1 MRTSLFDL
9 FKIGIGP
16 SSSHTM
22 GPMRA
27 ARAFVQRLESAGQLE
42 ETAEVAAE
50 LYGSL
55 ALTGIGHGTD
65 RAVLLGLAGER
76 PEETD
81 PETAAA
87 RIAAARH
94 SGRLPLLGR
103 REIPFD
109 EARHLCFHKDLVL
122 PGHPNGM
129 RFSARRAD
137 GSLVAREVYY
147 SVGGGFIQ
155 REGEKPAD
163 QAARPAVPYPFASAA
178 ELLETGE
185 RASLSV
191 WQLMLENESA
201 LNGREAVLE
210 YIRKIRAAMEAAIDR
225 GLSTHGILPGG
236 LNVQRRAPRLM
247 ARVRDGNRNDL
258 FRGMDSVNAFAMA
271 VNEENA
277 SGGRVVT
284 APTNGAAGVIPAVMR
299 YYRENF
305 SGPSETHPERAIERF
320 FLTAAAVGVLFKENA
335 SISGA
340 EVGCQGEVGVAASM
354 AAAGLVA
361 AFEGSNAEIE
371 NAAEIAMEHHLGM
384 TCDPIAG
391 LVQIPCIERNALG
404 AVKAINACRLAM
416 QGEGAH
422 KVSLDQVIKTMYETG
437 LDMQARYKETS
448 LAGLAVNAVEC

>member
-1 MRTSLFDL
+1 VRTSLFDL
-9 FKIGIGP
+9 FKVGIGP

-27 ARAFVQRLESAGQLE
+27 ARAFAERLAAAGLLE
-42 ETAEVAAE
+42 ETAEVTAE

-65 RAVLLGLAGER
+65 RAVLLGLDGAR
-76 PEETD
+76 PEEVD
-81 PETAAA
+81 PEAAAA
-87 RIAAARH
+87 RVAEIRRDRSLA
-94 SGRLPLLGR
+94 LLGLHP
-103 REIPFD
+103 IPFE
-109 EARHLCFHKDLVL
+109 EARRLLFHKDLVL

-129 RFSARRAD
+129 RFTALRAD
-137 GSLVAREVYY
+137 GSTAAHEVYF
-147 SVGGGFIQ
+147 SIGGGFIQ
-155 REGEKPAD
+155 REGEAPQNEAP
-163 QAARPAVPYPFASAA
+163 RPAVPYPFSSAA
-178 ELLETGE
+178 ELLASAE
-185 RASLSV
+185 REDLAV
-191 WQLMLENESA
+191 WQLILENESA
-201 LNGREAVLE
+201 LHGRDAVRA
-210 YIRKIRAAMEAAIDR
+210 YIRKIWAAMDRAIDR

-236 LNVQRRAPRLM
+236 LNVRRRAPGLY
-247 ARVRDGNRNDL
+247 ARMRDPDGRDPL
-258 FRGMDSVNAFAMA
+258 RGMDFVNAYAMA

-277 SGGRVVT
+277 AGGRVVT
-284 APTNGAAGVIPAVMR
+284 APTNGAAGVIPAVVR
-299 YYRENF
+299 YYLQYLADAQDP
-305 SGPSETHPERAIERF
+305 GPEQGVERF

-361 AFEGSNAEIE
+361 ALDGSNAEVE

-416 QGEGAH
+416 QEEGAH
-422 KVSLDQVIKTMYETG
+422 KVSLDQVVKTMYETG

>member
-27 ARAFVQRLESAGQLE
+27 ARAFAERLSAAGLLDA
-42 ETAEVAAE
+42 TAAVTAE

-76 PEETD
+76 PEELD
-81 PETAAA
+81 PEAAAA
-87 RIAAARH
+87 RVDEIRA
-94 SGRLPLLGR
+94 SGRLALLGTHA
-103 REIPFD
+103 IPF
-109 EARHLCFHKDLVL
+109 EESRHLLFHKDLVL
-122 PGHPNGM
+122 AGHPNGM
-129 RFSARRAD
+129 RFSAERAD
-137 GSLVAREVYY
+137 GSLAAREVYF
-147 SVGGGFIQ
+147 SIGGGFIQ
-155 REGEKPAD
+155 REGERPAD
-163 QAARPAVPYPFASAA
+163 QAPRTAVPYPFSSAA
-178 ELLETGE
+178 ELLETAE
-185 RASLSV
+185 RADLAV
-191 WQLMLENESA
+191 WQLMLENEAA
-201 LNGREAVLE
+201 LHGREAVLA
-210 YIRKIRAAMEAAIDR
+210 YIRKIWTAMDGAIDR
-225 GLSTHGILPGG
+225 GLSTRGILPGG
-236 LNVQRRAPRLM
+236 LNVRRRAPALY
-247 ARVRDGNRNDL
+247 ARMSDSNGRDP
-258 FRGMDSVNAFAMA
+258 FRGMDFVNAFAMA

-277 SGGRVVT
+277 AGGRVVT
-284 APTNGAAGVIPAVMR
+284 APTNGAAGVIPAVLR
-299 YYRENF
+299 YYMQYLAD
-305 SGPSETHPERAIERF
+305 GLETWPDHGLARF

-361 AFEGSNAEIE
+361 ALDGSNAEIE
-371 NAAEIAMEHHLGM
+371 HAAEIAMEHHLGM

-416 QGEGAH
+416 QEEGSH
-422 KVSLDQVIKTMYETG
+422 KVSLDQVIKTMYQTG